1 MRIMKRNL
9 FFDFME
15 AMEAAK
21 AGLKIWKEETF
32 DVECPGEEID
42 KDYLLEEY
50 AKEIVLTVAGLIDN
64 LFKVAECNEEEIET
78 EFVITEFADANTKQL
93 DLFFASDVTDEKVV
107 VKFKI
112 ENPKNA
118 WHETEDK
125 ITEAVENWMRETN
138 LVSNE
143 WVDFN

>member
-1 MRIMKRNL
+1 MKRNL

-21 AGLKIWKEETF
+21 EGLKVWKEETF

-50 AKEIVLTVAGLIDN
+50 AKEIVLDVAKTISN
-64 LFKVAECNEEEIET
+64 LFKVAEIDEEEIET
-78 EFVITEFADANTKQL
+78 EFALTEFVDAGTKQL
-93 DLFFASDVTDEKVV
+93 DLFYADDITDKKVV

-112 ENPKNA
+112 EDAENA

-138 LVSNE
+138 LVSGE
-143 WVDFN
+143 WVDFD

>member
-1 MRIMKRNL
+1 MTRYDNLNKYSKNEQKFWKGTKVRIMKRNL
-9 FFDFME
+9 FFNFME
-15 AMEAAK
+15 VMEAAK
-21 AGLKIWKEETF
+21 EGLKNWKEETF
-32 DVECPGEEID
+32 NVECPD
-42 KDYLLEEY
+42 
-50 AKEIVLTVAGLIDN
+50 
-64 LFKVAECNEEEIET
+64 EEIET
-78 EFVITEFADANTKQL
+78 EFALTEFTDTNTKQL
-93 DLFFASDVTDEKVV
+93 DLFFASDITDEKVV

-112 ENPKNA
+112 EDAENA

>member
-1 MRIMKRNL
+1 MKRNL

-15 AMEAAK
+15 VMEAAK
-21 AGLKIWKEETF
+21 EELKIWKEETF
-32 DVECPGEEID
+32 DVECPDEKID

-50 AKEIVLTVAGLIDN
+50 AKEIILDVAKTIDN

-78 EFVITEFADANTKQL
+78 EFAITEFVDTNTKQL
-93 DLFFASDVTDEKVV
+93 DLFFADDVTDEKVV

-138 LVSNE
+138 LVSGE

>member
-1 MRIMKRNL
+1 MKRNL

-15 AMEAAK
+15 AMETAK
-21 AGLKIWKEETF
+21 EGLQVWKGETF
-32 DVECPGEEID
+32 DVECPREEID
-42 KDYLLEEY
+42 KDYLLGEY
-50 AKEIVLTVAGLIDN
+50 AKEIVLDVAKTIDN

-78 EFVITEFADANTKQL
+78 EFAITEFADTNTKQL
-93 DLFFASDVTDEKVV
+93 DLFFANDVTDEKVV

>member
-15 AMEAAK
+15 AMEGAK
-21 AGLKIWKEETF
+21 EGLQVWKEETF
-32 DVECPGEEID
+32 DVECPDEKID

-50 AKEIVLTVAGLIDN
+50 AKEIILDVAKTIDN
-64 LFKVAECNEEEIET
+64 LFKVAEIDEEEIET
-78 EFVITEFADANTKQL
+78 EFAITEFADANTKQL

>member
-1 MRIMKRNL
+1 MKRNL
-9 FFDFME
+9 FFDFMK

-21 AGLKIWKEETF
+21 EGLQVWKGETF

-50 AKEIVLTVAGLIDN
+50 AKEIVLDIARTIDN
-64 LFKVAECNEEEIET
+64 LFKVAEIDEEEIET
-78 EFVITEFADANTKQL
+78 EFAITEFADVNTKQL
-93 DLFFASDVTDEKVV
+93 DLFFASDITDERVV

-138 LVSNE
+138 LVSGE
-143 WVDFN
+143 WVDFD

>member
-1 MRIMKRNL
+1 MKRNL

-15 AMEAAK
+15 AMKGAK
-21 AGLKIWKEETF
+21 EGLQVWKEETF
-32 DVECPGEEID
+32 DVECPGEKID

-50 AKEIVLTVAGLIDN
+50 AKEIILDVAKTIDN

-78 EFVITEFADANTKQL
+78 EFAITEFADTNTKQL
-93 DLFFASDVTDEKVV
+93 DLFFADDVTDEKVV
-107 VKFKI
+107 VKFKV

-143 WVDFN
+143 WVEFD